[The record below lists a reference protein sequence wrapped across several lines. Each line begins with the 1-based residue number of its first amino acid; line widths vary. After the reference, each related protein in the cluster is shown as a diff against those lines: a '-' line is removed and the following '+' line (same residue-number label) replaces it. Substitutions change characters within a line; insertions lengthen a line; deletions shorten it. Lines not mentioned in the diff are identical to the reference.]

1 METIYLDKIIGGCR
15 IPTKTGIDS
24 FINVEAWKE
33 GYIIIHVGYRYFKLY
48 MYDSHGKILSPFTL
62 RNVFEE
68 IFETCVRDPKDK
80 DPCIYT
86 YMERFQWADILE
98 ELRSDSHNEHV
109 FRQVAEL
116 V

>member
-1 METIYLDKIIGGCR
+1 MEKIYLDNIVGGCR
-15 IPTKTGIDS
+15 IPTKMGIDS

-33 GYIIIHVGYRYFKLY
+33 GYIIIHVGCRYFKLY
-48 MYDSHGKILSPFTL
+48 VHEALGEILLTL

-68 IFETCVRDPKDK
+68 IFETCVREPKDK

-98 ELRSDSHNEHV
+98 ELRSDSHNKHV

-116 V
+116 VW